1 MNGFI
6 QLSKD
11 AGPIGVFDSGYGGLT
26 IYNEIQKLLPQY
38 DYLYLGDNARTPYGT
53 RSFDVVCEFTRQA
66 VRYLFQQGCQLVILA
81 CNTASAK
88 ALRTIQQA
96 DIPALDPNRR
106 VLGIIRPTVERVGE
120 VTKSGHVG
128 VLATEGTIK
137 SHSYPLEIRKLY
149 PEIEVVGEACPMW
162 VPLVETNEYES
173 EGADF
178 FVKQHI
184 DSLLARD
191 PEIDTIIL
199 GCTHYPI
206 LMDKIRKYTPEG
218 ITLLTQGAAVASSLA
233 WYLQRHPEMERLC
246 TKGGKTVFCT
256 TEADGKFG
264 TQASLFLNYPVEVKN
279 VTLV

>member
-96 DIPALDPNRR
+96 DLPALDPNRR
-106 VLGIIRPTVERVGE
+106 VLGIIRPTVEHVGE

-149 PEIEVVGEACPMW
+149 PEIEVVGESCPMW

-178 FVKQHI
+178 FVKRHI
-184 DSLLARD
+184 DNLMARD

-206 LMDKIRKYTPEG
+206 LMEKIRKYTPDG
-218 ITLLTQGAAVASSLA
+218 ITLLTQGAAVAASLA
-233 WYLQRHPEMERLC
+233 EYLQRHPEMERLC

-256 TEADGKFG
+256 TESDGKFC

>member
-218 ITLLTQGAAVASSLA
+218 ITLLTQGAAVAASLA